1 MGSATGVGKMRRKLG
16 AVLML
21 LTLAAVSC
29 GGDGPSG
36 RSASATSS
44 TSIEVAPSPTPEPT
58 PTVDANLPDDLIG
71 LFGTLVTLSDLK
83 RLDDPHYDH
92 HPEELTG
99 KQFLEIFPDG
109 TYVFYEDRPERPIIR
124 GTIEADKKTLTMSG
138 EMAAIPGFIP
148 CPGAGT
154 YAWDRSGDVLKF
166 TLVKDGCRKIGRIAI
181 MISSPYRLAD

>member
-1 MGSATGVGKMRRKLG
+1 MHEGRGVGKMRRKVATGLI
-16 AVLML
+16 L
-21 LTLAAVSC
+21 LILAGTAC
-29 GGDGPSG
+29 GDDGGTPSD
-36 RSASATSS
+36 AAATPS
-44 TSIEVAPSPTPEPT
+44 TSAEASPTPEPT
-58 PTVDANLPDDLIG
+58 PTVDANLPTELIG

-124 GTIEADKKTLTMSG
+124 GTIEADKKTLTLSG

-154 YAWDRSGDVLKF
+154 YNWDRSGDRLTF
-166 TLVKDGCRKIGRIAI
+166 ELVKDGCRKIGRIAV